1 MGPNG
6 AEPTSS
12 SMRRESGVVEPQSLA
27 WYALAVRSRCEKG
40 VATELQRMQV
50 EHFLP
55 LRSVRRIWRDRI
67 KVVEMAYFPGY
78 VFARSTLVGRERY
91 RIVDLSDVVCVVGH
105 SRERAGIAIPER
117 EIENVRQLVERAP
130 DPQPC
135 AAIACGTRV
144 VVAAGPLKG
153 IEGVVETHKS
163 GRQRIVCSI
172 TLLNRAVRA
181 EIDAESLIPLT
192 ELESGLAGR
201 IS

>member
-6 AEPTSS
+6 AEPTPSPTP
-12 SMRRESGVVEPQSLA
+12 RCEERPGPWPLA

-40 VATELQRMQV
+40 VATELARLQV
-50 EHFLP
+50 EHYLP

-67 KVVEMAYFPGY
+67 KTVEVAYFPGY

-91 RIVDLSDVVCVVGH
+91 RIVDLADVVCVVGH
-105 SRERAGIAIPER
+105 SRERAGIAIPEH
-117 EIENVRQLVERAP
+117 EIENVRRLVERAP

-135 AAIACGTRV
+135 AAIASGTRV

-153 IEGVVETHKS
+153 IEGVVETHRN

-181 EIDAESLIPLT
+181 ELDAESLIPLS
-192 ELESGLAGR
+192 ELESGLAGK
-201 IS
+201 IA